1 MQILI
6 RKRMLGIVA
15 LCLSGSIW
23 AANGAMAQTPVKFSI
38 DWVFQGAHAPF
49 AVAIQKNYYKR
60 EVLDVTM
67 DRGTGSGDT
76 IGRIATGTYDIG
88 YGDTNLLIKFNH
100 DQPDT
105 AVTAVLMVYNST
117 PAGIVT
123 LTKTGVREPR
133 DLAGRRIASPIG
145 DAARLLFPAFTQ
157 KIGIDSNSIEWTS
170 SLPNLRD
177 TLLFQG
183 KVDAVASY
191 VPTTIMALEA
201 LGAAKDEIIVFNY
214 SRYLPGLLG
223 SGLLVRPA
231 MLNEKP
237 AVVRAFIKGTIA
249 GLQDALMDPEAA
261 VRMLTPYDR
270 LINVTGETNRLKLIL
285 SYSMQGDLLRQ
296 QGLGHVSQAQL
307 REGVDLMAAA
317 TGIVP
322 PADLATIYNQSLL
335 PPAEERRF

>member
-1 MQILI
+1 
-6 RKRMLGIVA
+6 MLSIAAA
-15 LCLSGSIW
+15 LYLSGSIW
-23 AANGAMAQTPVKFSI
+23 AVNGAVAQTPVRFSI

-60 EVLDVTM
+60 EGLDVTM
-67 DRGTGSGDT
+67 DRGTGSGET
-76 IGRIATGTYDIG
+76 IGRVATGTYDIG

-100 DQPDT
+100 DHPDT

-123 LTKTGVREPR
+123 LTKTGVREPK
-133 DLAGRRIASPIG
+133 DLAGRNIASPIG
-145 DAARLLFPAFTQ
+145 DAARLLFPAFAQ

-201 LGAAKDEIIVFNY
+201 LRATKDEIIVFNY

-231 MLNEKP
+231 MLSEKP
-237 AVVRAFIKGTIA
+237 AVIRAFIKGTIA
-249 GLQDALMDPEAA
+249 GLHDALMDPEAA

-270 LINVTGETNRLKLIL
+270 LINVAGETNRLKLIL

-296 QGLGHVSQAQL
+296 QGLGHVSQVQL
-307 REGVDLMAAA
+307 HEGVDLMAAA

>member
-6 RKRMLGIVA
+6 RKRMLGIAA
-15 LCLSGSIW
+15 LGLSGSIW
-23 AANGAMAQTPVKFSI
+23 AVNGGIAQTPVKFSI

-60 EVLDVTM
+60 EGLDVTM
-67 DRGTGSGDT
+67 DRGTG
-76 IGRIATGTYDIG
+76 
-88 YGDTNLLIKFNH
+88 FNH
-100 DQPDT
+100 DHPDT

-123 LTKTGVREPR
+123 LTKTGVREPS

-145 DAARLLFPAFTQ
+145 DAARLLFPAFAQ
-157 KIGIDSNSIEWTS
+157 KIGIDSDSIEWTS

-201 LGAAKDEIIVFNY
+201 LGATKDEIIVFNY

-231 MLNEKP
+231 MLNERP

-249 GLQDALMDPEAA
+249 GLQDSLMDPEAA

-270 LINVTGETNRLKLIL
+270 LINIPGEVNRLKLIL

-307 REGVDLMAAA
+307 REGVDLMAAVS
-317 TGIVP
+317 GIAP
-322 PADLATIYNQSLL
+322 PGDLATIYNQSLL
-335 PPAEERRF
+335 PPPEERRF

>member
-60 EVLDVTM
+60 EGLDVTM

-145 DAARLLFPAFTQ
+145 DAARLLFPAFAQ
-157 KIGIDSNSIEWTS
+157 KIGIDSNNIEWTS

-183 KVDAVASY
+183 MVDAVASY

-201 LGAAKDEIIVFNY
+201 LGAVKDEIIVFNY

-285 SYSMQGDLLRQ
+285 SYAMQGDLLRQ